1 MLRSRDNR
9 PLGAIIFEIRDS
21 APQPPTAMTVNRM
34 FCDPPTRQG
43 SNLRASAAFPFPP
56 RRGPWTGSTA
66 LLMNPAP
73 LSIIHFYFIIMSILN
88 VSREC
93 T

>member
-1 MLRSRDNR
+1 
-9 PLGAIIFEIRDS
+9 
-21 APQPPTAMTVNRM
+21 MTVNRM

-56 RRGPWTGSTA
+56 RRGPRTGSTA

-73 LSIIHFYFIIMSILN
+73 LSIIHFYFIIMLSLRVKGKN
-88 VSREC
+88 VNFDANAIPYKRIPPKQLDY
-93 T
+93 TDAMR